1 MVCQLQFPLNYC
13 NTDLLSWW
21 YNQWCSHIHSN
32 ATKTFRMHHNIIIV
46 NFLGKACGRQEDRD
60 WCVSRWVWEYDT
72 RYSGDQAYIFK
83 NLSCYGRPIGVVASG
98 KIGPGSF
105 SFQFQFVVP
114 FYVLSSFLFE
124 NIPDKISST
133 YVSYKIKGRVVTG
146 RSYVDYQDSVKV
158 Y

>member
-1 MVCQLQFPLNYC
+1 MVAGKTEIDVYRDGYG
-13 NTDLLSWW
+13 NTT
-21 YNQWCSHIHSN
+21 H
-32 ATKTFRMHHNIIIV
+32 ATVVIKP
-46 NFLGKACGRQEDRD
+46 
-60 WCVSRWVWEYDT
+60 
-72 RYSGDQAYIFK
+72 IFK
-83 NLSCYGRPIGVVASG
+83 NLSYYGRPSGVVASG

-114 FYVLSSFLFE
+114 FYALSSFLFE

-133 YVSYKIKGRVVTG
+133 MSYVSYKIEGRVVTG

>member
-1 MVCQLQFPLNYC
+1 MVVRKTEIDVYRDGYG
-13 NTDLLSWW
+13 NTT
-21 YNQWCSHIHSN
+21 H
-32 ATKTFRMHHNIIIV
+32 ATVVIKPIY
-46 NFLGKACGRQEDRD
+46 
-60 WCVSRWVWEYDT
+60 SRISLVMD
-72 RYSGDQAYIFK
+72 
-83 NLSCYGRPIGVVASG
+83 GRPIGVVASG